1 MERTISIR
9 GARTHNLKGI
19 SLDLPHNKLIVVTG
33 VSGSG
38 KSSLVFDTLYAEGQR
53 RFVQSLSTYARM
65 FLERMDRP
73 DVDSISE
80 IPPALALRQKNTIKN
95 ARSTVGTVTEISDY
109 LRLLFATL
117 GRTIC
122 PRCGGEVTRDSVE
135 SAAAHALEGPGIHL
149 FLAPFEPGSRSTAAA
164 CEFLAQNGY
173 HRLFVD
179 GTIVETAELLARA
192 VQGVVQSDSQ
202 NVGQDVAQNVG
213 QDADA
218 LYDAAAHAPADG
230 AREIAAHRANGAV
243 SDAADR
249 VLAERNGSGPLM
261 VVTDRVANDSA
272 DAPARVREALEKAFY
287 LGGGRARVVTV
298 IRDNGRMKAVAD
310 DAFDRR
316 FNCSRCGTL
325 FPEPTPALFSA
336 NSPIGA
342 CPECEGFGR
351 TVELDLEK
359 VIPDPGL
366 SLRQGLIAPWR
377 TPAYLE
383 MKTWM
388 LKCARRARVRT
399 AVPFREMT
407 ETERIWLLDGEP
419 RDDARNGP
427 EDGGRAADWERWPGV
442 RGFFR
447 WMEKRRYKTHVRI
460 LLARYR
466 RFVPCPACGGAKL
479 KPEALNVRVEGMTIA
494 EVGRLAVRELKQW
507 LEQLG
512 GQARAA
518 ERAGVVLREL
528 KSRVGYLDEVGLGYL
543 TVERQARTLSGGEAQ
558 RIHLASAL
566 GSLLTATMYALD
578 EPTVGLHAGDVRR
591 LLGVLRHLRDL
602 GNTVVVVE
610 HDPMMI
616 AGADFTVEL
625 GPGGGREGGSL
636 VRAGPPPRGS
646 VAKTAKG
653 AKGAKNVA
661 KNVKTADNPNAT
673 TPGRVILMRTLS
685 RERRFTRHDPALR
698 IVGAR
703 EHNLKNLDV
712 RIPLGRMVCVTGV
725 SGSGKST
732 LVEDVLYNNYLRR
745 RGEPVSDVGACD
757 RIEGLELVGEMVH
770 MGQELPARSLRS
782 NPATYL
788 KIYDDIRRLFA
799 QSNEARRL
807 GIQPRHFSF
816 NVDGGRCDKC
826 HGTGTV
832 TIEMHF
838 MADLE
843 VQCDACDGRRFQSHI
858 LAIRYQGRNVNE
870 VLALTVD
877 EARGFFGKSPAVTRR
892 LEALS
897 AVGLGYLCLGQ
908 ATSTLSGGEAQ
919 RLKLARFLLADLE
932 PLPAADD
939 GKPLGRVF
947 LLDEPTT
954 GLSSADIRQL
964 LRVLG
969 RLVAE
974 GNTLVVIEHHL
985 EFIAHADYV
994 IDLGPGGGDDGG
1006 RVVAAGT
1013 PLKVAAAARSLTG
1026 RELRGLFGLPAS
1038 APRAAARSAKLRA
1051 SAG

>member
-1 MERTISIR
+1 MSGPERTISIR

-19 SLDLPHNKLIVVTG
+19 SLDLPHNRLIVVTG

-53 RFVQSLSTYARM
+53 RFVQSLSTYARL
-65 FLERMDRP
+65 FLQRMDRP

-122 PRCGGEVTRDSVE
+122 PRCGGEVTRDTVE
-135 SAAAHALEGPGIHL
+135 SAAAYALAEPGMRL
-149 FLAPFEPGSRSTAAA
+149 YLAPFDPGSRSAAAA

-173 HRLFVD
+173 HRLFVE
-179 GTIVETAELLARA
+179 GAIVETAELLARE
-192 VQGVVQSDSQ
+192 VQGVVR
-202 NVGQDVAQNVG
+202 
-213 QDADA
+213 
-218 LYDAAAHAPADG
+218 DAASDGTQNFASSVAVDAGPDTAPEAVADTESGNSPSYANGTAGGARSAPPSTSPAARNGDG
-230 AREIAAHRANGAV
+230 AVAGGR
-243 SDAADR
+243 
-249 VLAERNGSGPLM
+249 PLM

-287 LGGGRARVVTV
+287 LGGGRARVVSV
-298 IRDNGRMKAVAD
+298 VRDNGRIVPVAEA
-310 DAFDRR
+310 AFDRR

-377 TPAYLE
+377 TPAYVE

-407 ETERIWLLDGEP
+407 DTERTWLLDGEP
-419 RDDARNGP
+419 RGSAGENSHGD
-427 EDGGRAADWERWPGV
+427 DWERWPGV

-466 RFVPCPACGGAKL
+466 RFVPCPACAGAKL
-479 KPEALNVRVEGMTIA
+479 KPEALNVRVDGMTIA
-494 EVGRLAVRELKQW
+494 EAGQLAVRELKQW
-507 LEQLG
+507 LKQIG
-512 GQARAA
+512 DQPRAA
-518 ERAGVVLREL
+518 ERAGAVLREL

-566 GSLLTATMYALD
+566 GSPLTATMYALD

-625 GPGGGREGGSL
+625 GPGGGRDGGSL
-636 VRAGPPPRGS
+636 IRAGARARGRKKD
-646 VAKTAKG
+646 ANG
-653 AKGAKNVA
+653 AKAGA
-661 KNVKTADNPNAT
+661 NANGA

-685 RERRFTRHDPALR
+685 RERRFNRRDPALR

-703 EHNLKNLDV
+703 EHNLKNLDL
-712 RIPLGRMVCVTGV
+712 RIPLGRMVCITGV

-732 LVEDVLYNNYLRR
+732 LIEDVLYNNYLRR

-757 RIEGLELVGEMVH
+757 RIEGLELIGEMVH

-807 GIQPRHFSF
+807 GIQARHFSF
-816 NVDGGRCDKC
+816 NVDGGRCEKC

-877 EARGFFGKSPAVTRR
+877 EARGFFAKSPAVTRR

-897 AVGLGYLCLGQ
+897 SVGLGYLCLGQ

-932 PLPAADD
+932 PLPASDD
-939 GKPLGRVF
+939 GKLQGRVF

-964 LRVLG
+964 LRVFG
-969 RLVAE
+969 RLVTD
-974 GNTLVVIEHHL
+974 GNTLIVIEHHL

-994 IDLGPGGGDDGG
+994 IDLGPGGGEDGG
-1006 RVVAAGT
+1006 RVVAAGP
-1013 PLKVAAAARSLTG
+1013 PLKVAGAAGSLTG

-1038 APRAAARSAKLRA
+1038 AQGAAARSAKLRA